1 MKLPQLQSVCINELE
16 WVSPFDFDF
25 DESRAFAFLKGNS
38 CGEESCSILALH
50 PFLILEASSDGVN
63 LTSSFGSEL
72 VREDPLILLQS
83 CLESYS
89 QITKQ
94 LRFNGGAIA
103 AFSYDFGLHVQ
114 GLQTMN
120 SEKSSLMQAAFFK
133 DYYVFDE
140 AEQKMWHVS
149 CKTDSEILDHCF
161 HSEDIG
167 STLFSSNMS
176 SDAFKQKVK
185 NVIKLISEG
194 EMYQVNI
201 SQKFSTKSSQD
212 LFPLFKRLHQLNPSG
227 FTAFL
232 QFTNVCL
239 LSSSPERFL
248 KRDGKTLLTMPIKGT
263 RPRGKT
269 AIQDEALRQDLLSSE
284 KESAELAMIVDLMR
298 NDLGRVAN
306 AGSVKVLN
314 SSRIETYQ
322 NVFHQ
327 VATVEAKV
335 SDKTSF
341 AEIMRATF
349 PAGSITGCPK
359 IRAMQI
365 ISEIEGE
372 ARSYYCGSIGYLD
385 FNGNFDLNVAIRTLI
400 KEREDLSFGL
410 GSGIVFDSNP
420 QSEFEETLAK
430 GETLFELLQ

>member
-1 MKLPQLQSVCINELE
+1 
-16 WVSPFDFDF
+16 
-25 DESRAFAFLKGNS
+25 
-38 CGEESCSILALH
+38 
-50 PFLILEASSDGVN
+50 
-63 LTSSFGSEL
+63 
-72 VREDPLILLQS
+72 
-83 CLESYS
+83 
-89 QITKQ
+89 
-94 LRFNGGAIA
+94 
-103 AFSYDFGLHVQ
+103 
-114 GLQTMN
+114 
-120 SEKSSLMQAAFFK
+120 
-133 DYYVFDE
+133 
-140 AEQKMWHVS
+140 
-149 CKTDSEILDHCF
+149 
-161 HSEDIG
+161 
-167 STLFSSNMS
+167 
-176 SDAFKQKVK
+176 
-185 NVIKLISEG
+185 
-194 EMYQVNI
+194 
-201 SQKFSTKSSQD
+201 
-212 LFPLFKRLHQLNPSG
+212 
-227 FTAFL
+227 
-232 QFTNVCL
+232 
-239 LSSSPERFL
+239 
-248 KRDGKTLLTMPIKGT
+248 
-263 RPRGKT
+263 
-269 AIQDEALRQDLLSSE
+269 
-284 KESAELAMIVDLMR
+284 
-298 NDLGRVAN
+298 
-306 AGSVKVLN
+306 VLN